1 MPTQRF
7 DFQNARGETLSGRLE
22 QPAGPAK
29 AVALFA
35 HCFTCSKNIAAATR
49 VSRALA
55 DRGFAVLRFD
65 FTGLGNSEGDFA
77 NTSFTT
83 NVQDLLAA
91 ADSLASR
98 LGQAPSLLVGH
109 SLGGAAVLAAGAEL
123 DDVHAVAT
131 IGAPSEPGHVMHLLE
146 PARAELESKGCAE
159 VQLGGRPVR
168 VGQGFLDDV
177 EQFSLSGRIRE
188 LNAALLVMHSP
199 TDEVVGIEHAR
210 ALYQAA
216 QHPKSFISLDEADH
230 LLSAARDAEYA
241 AEVLAAWATR
251 YLDLP
256 SEGRIAPDP
265 NLRPG
270 AVAVERISGLRHALR
285 WQRHAGVAD
294 EPARLGGSDAG
305 PAPYELL
312 SASLG
317 ACTALTLELYAGRK
331 EWPLREVRV
340 EVEHEAERGADG
352 LRSDRFVRTI
362 HIGGDLEEAQRA
374 RLMEIADKCPVH
386 RTLSEGRGSIET
398 RLG

>member
-7 DFQNARGETLSGRLE
+7 DFQNSRGETLSGRLE
-22 QPAGPAK
+22 RPAGPAK

-91 ADSLASR
+91 ARELER
-98 LGQAPSLLVGH
+98 QLGQAPSLLVGH
-109 SLGGAAVLAAGAEL
+109 SLGGAAVLAAGTEL
-123 DDVHAVAT
+123 DSVRAVAT
-131 IGAPSEPGHVMHLLE
+131 IGAPSEPGHVTHLLE
-146 PARAELESKGCAE
+146 PARATLESAGVAE

-168 VGQGFLDDV
+168 VGRGFLDDV

-199 TDEVVGIEHAR
+199 IDDVVGIDHAR

-216 QHPKSFISLDEADH
+216 QHPKSFVTLDDADH
-230 LLSAARDAEYA
+230 LLSEARDAEYA

-251 YLDLP
+251 YMDLP
-256 SEGRIAPDP
+256 AEGRIAPDP
-265 NLRPG
+265 DLAPG
-270 AVAVERISGLRHALR
+270 AVAVERIAGLRHALR

-294 EPARLGGSDAG
+294 EPARMGGSDAG

-317 ACTALTLELYAGRK
+317 ACTAMTLELYAGRK

-340 EVEHEAERGADG
+340 QVDHEAERGTDG

-362 HIGGDLEEAQRA
+362 HIGGDLDEAQRA

-386 RTLSEGRGSIET
+386 RTISEGRATIET